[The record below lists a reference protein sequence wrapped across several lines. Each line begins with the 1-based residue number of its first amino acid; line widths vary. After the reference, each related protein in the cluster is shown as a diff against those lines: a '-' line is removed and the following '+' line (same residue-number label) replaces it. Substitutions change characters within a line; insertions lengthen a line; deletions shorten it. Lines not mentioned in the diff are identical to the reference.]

1 MDEAILAS
9 HGSYSDRNEF
19 VSEAIWDRLN
29 EDAAAGSPR
38 KPTSTERPTEP
49 SEIRNRPVVAV
60 PPPVSASS
68 PGNDSSPV
76 IAAKLSNE
84 HRQDESKIT
93 IEDFLSLTAIPAV
106 QSRGLTLPM
115 GRSSGINFGL
125 HNRDMPTLWIAAHL
139 IKAVCDNGAPIPWAT
154 FTSGL
159 RLSAQAVADELRTLD
174 AIRAGPVKAAIGF
187 PRGGDKARISEDRFI
202 STALGVPT
210 RDGAAGPAFL
220 LGLVAADD
228 PHATRP
234 AVAPTPEALSL
245 ISTLAE
251 NGLRLELPQPPAA
264 ALHWLDHIASVNT
277 DEYEAWL
284 AVLKVIGDKPSRT
297 DLIAAFPQWTG
308 STADTNCMGYV
319 SRSREWGLVHAELRD
334 GRYQLTGLGEQI
346 INDYARRRSSGP
358 VHVPGG
364 LR

>member
-9 HGSYSDRNEF
+9 HGAYSDRNEF

-38 KPTSTERPTEP
+38 KPKSTERPTEP
-49 SEIRNRPVVAV
+49 SEIRNWSVDPV
-60 PPPVSASS
+60 PPVSASS

-84 HRQDESKIT
+84 HLQDEPKIT

-106 QSRGLTLPM
+106 RSRGLTLPM
-115 GRSSGINFGL
+115 GRPSGINFGL

-139 IKAVCDNGAPIPWAT
+139 IKAVCDNGAPVPWAT

-174 AIRAGPVKAAIGF
+174 AIRAGPVKVAIGF

-210 RDGAAGPAFL
+210 REGAAGPAFL
-220 LGLVAADD
+220 LGLVAADN

-251 NGLRLELPQPPAA
+251 SGLGLALPQPPAA
-264 ALHWLDHIASVNT
+264 ALHWLNHIASVNT
-277 DEYEAWL
+277 QEYEAWL
-284 AVLKVIGDKPSRT
+284 AVLRVIGDKPSRT

-334 GRYQLTGLGEQI
+334 GRYQLTGFGEQI

-358 VHVPGG
+358 IHSQGG
-364 LR
+364 IR